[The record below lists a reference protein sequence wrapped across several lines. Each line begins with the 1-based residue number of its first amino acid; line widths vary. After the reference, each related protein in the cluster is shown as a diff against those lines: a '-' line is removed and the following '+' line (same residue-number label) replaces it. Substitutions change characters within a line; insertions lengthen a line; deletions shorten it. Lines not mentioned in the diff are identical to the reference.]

1 MVVSKH
7 QKKKKQY
14 CFPLRTTLK
23 VFGFLGKLYFLE
35 KAARTQVPGQH
46 TGTTGF
52 LAVLPLCGARVPPT
66 CLLPGRGRLEST
78 HLRRGGSHIGPYSAS
93 PGHGSQDH
101 VPRLLPGVRQ
111 CRSRSLPAPVWP
123 SMAQMGWSAPA
134 LAYILP
140 GSFLSRLLAKH
151 PYTGC
156 LIQGHS

>member
-1 MVVSKH
+1 M
-7 QKKKKQY
+7 
-14 CFPLRTTLK
+14 RTTLK

-52 LAVLPLCGARVPPT
+52 LAVLPPCGARVPPT
-66 CLLPGRGRLEST
+66 RLLPGRGRLEST
-78 HLRRGGSHIGPYSAS
+78 HLRRGGSHTGPYSAS

-101 VPRLLPGVRQ
+101 GPRLLPGVRQ